1 MNNFFL
7 LFSVNRKK
15 QPEAFSFCVEG
26 GEKGSVK
33 VIRAAINIQILF
45 TVTKKYL
52 TLILLGSGLFQSFM
66 SVSWDDQVG
75 SYSLS
80 SLSSKTK

>member
-1 MNNFFL
+1 M
-7 LFSVNRKK
+7 
-15 QPEAFSFCVEG
+15 
-26 GEKGSVK
+26 
-33 VIRAAINIQILF
+33 IRAAINIQILF
-45 TVTKKYL
+45 TVTKKHL